1 MVKQRTHN
9 ATSASSILA
18 RPTNTGVSMSDE
30 NKKPLKV
37 VFEPGCFNSFE
48 GNQEEIDQIVAEIQR
63 LVESGELLE
72 NSVELDEVTFSE
84 LDDDEQE
91 FILTALGHEPPSLH

>member
-1 MVKQRTHN
+1 MTDKDK
-9 ATSASSILA
+9 S
-18 RPTNTGVSMSDE
+18 
-30 NKKPLKV
+30 LKV
-37 VFEPGCFNSFE
+37 VFEEGCFDSFD
-48 GNQEEIDQIVAEIQR
+48 GTQEELDAIVAEVQR

-91 FILTALGHEPPSLH
+91 FVLAALNRAGNDRH